1 MGMDDLL
8 KVVRDHL
15 RRCGE
20 LEELLR
26 LDFLEQ
32 GSPGYGS
39 SGGAGGSSLPG
50 DPTWRSVAHKMREY
64 CPPEWVELP
73 SRSVVRSMTRGQEK
87 GAKITVWAGFSVHY
101 PLDWLKVAD
110 SLKDFFT
117 GPLEKLV
124 LEEVFLNG
132 RPVRLAVIGTE
143 FSLSAAKTA
152 EGNIGAFGVGVAKG
166 MGLV

>member
-1 MGMDDLL
+1 MDDLL

-20 LEELLR
+20 IEELLR
-26 LDFLEQ
+26 IDFVEQ
-32 GSPGYGS
+32 GSHGYGS

-50 DPTWRSVAHKMREY
+50 DPTWREVACKMREY

-73 SRSVVRSMTRGQEK
+73 SRSVVESLVRGDEK
-87 GAKITVWAGFSVHY
+87 GAKITVWDGFSVHY

-110 SLKDFFT
+110 QLKEFFT

-132 RPVRLAVIGTE
+132 RSVRSVVIGTE
-143 FSLSAAKTA
+143 FSLSAAKMA
-152 EGNIGAFGVGVAKG
+152 EGIIGAFGVGVAKG
-166 MGLV
+166 MKMV